1 MANKPEDLFRDRV
14 TRGLTNLHRK
24 GDKRLFTETSKPLVC
39 YKDKERNSKIQD
51 FGLGKLNEDDN
62 THSSSRDYNKEEAIS
77 MIQVVI
83 LCASPDHID
92 RSLMSDLRC
101 RIVSTKKQRDF
112 RT

>member
-1 MANKPEDLFRDRV
+1 MANKAEDLFRDRV
-14 TRGLTNLHRK
+14 TRGLTYLHGK

-77 MIQVVI
+77 
-83 LCASPDHID
+83 ID
-92 RSLMSDLRC
+92 SSGDTVC
-101 RIVSTKKQRDF
+101 KPGSY
-112 RT
+112 